1 MEKYGQ
7 LFESVFK
14 RKLTDDS
21 TAGYLKNVT
30 KEHPYFSIAQFYL
43 LSLSQKDVNGYKA
56 QAKKTTVL
64 FNNNH
69 WLNFQLLEAGYQ
81 NQSPTL
87 ERSITEQQ
95 PVFGNTYDKVLS
107 EEKMEEPGEKII
119 EEQYQETITTPS
131 HEENISAG
139 VEEQPVIEPI
149 EEKAPFNWQEIT
161 IEKPVEEINIPVV
174 EEAVPVIE
182 EEQPNEQTLV
192 EQTVEEVSTVSVE
205 QSIPVIEEEPQPIE
219 EPLAEPAEEVIIP
232 VAEEINLPVVEDIVT
247 AREETPQQIEE
258 PIAES
263 TEEIIIP
270 VEEEIN
276 MPVVEDTVTA
286 MEETPQLIEEPIAE
300 PTEEIIIPVE
310 EKIDLPV
317 VEDTTTSI
325 EETAQPIQEP
335 VAASAAASME
345 VKTEPVNEPL
355 LFEPLHTTDYFAS
368 VGIKLSE
375 EERTSGSLGKQLKSF
390 TEWLKSM
397 KKVHAAQLAQT
408 SIAAQ
413 VEAGN
418 TENSIQNLAEKSNE
432 ENDVITEAMAD
443 VLLQQGRQG
452 KALEILEKLSL
463 LNPGKSTYFAA
474 KINQIKEK

>member
-21 TAGYLKNVT
+21 TAGYLKNIT

-43 LSLSQKDVNGYKA
+43 LSLSQKDINGYKA
-56 QAKKTTVL
+56 QAKKTSVL

-69 WLNFQLLEAGYQ
+69 WLNFQLLEAGYN
-81 NQSPTL
+81 NQSPAV
-87 ERSITEQQ
+87 ERTAAQEQ

-107 EEKMEEPGEKII
+107 EE
-119 EEQYQETITTPS
+119 QYHETITAPS
-131 HEENISAG
+131 PEENISAG
-139 VEEQPVIEPI
+139 VDEQPAIEPI

-161 IEKPVEEINIPVV
+161 IEKAVEEINIPVV

-182 EEQPNEQTLV
+182 QEQQPNEQTLV
-192 EQTVEEVSTVSVE
+192 EQPVEEVNTAMVK
-205 QSIPVIEEEPQPIE
+205 QAIPVIEEEPQPIE
-219 EPLAEPAEEVIIP
+219 EPVIEPAEEVIVP
-232 VAEEINLPVVEDIVT
+232 VAEEINISVVEDTVTATEETPQPIEEPVAEPTEEIIIPVTEEIKIPVVEDIVT
-247 AREETPQQIEE
+247 AMEEKTPQPIEE

-263 TEEIIIP
+263 AEEIIIP
-270 VEEEIN
+270 VEEEIIV
-276 MPVVEDTVTA
+276 PVVEDTVTII
-286 MEETPQLIEEPIAE
+286 EETTQPIEEPVIE
-300 PTEEIIIPVE
+300 P
-310 EKIDLPV
+310 
-317 VEDTTTSI
+317 
-325 EETAQPIQEP
+325 
-335 VAASAAASME
+335 ASASVE

-408 SIAAQ
+408 SNAAQ
-413 VEAGN
+413 VEANN

-432 ENDVITEAMAD
+432 GNDVITEAMAD

-452 KALEILEKLSL
+452 KAIEILEKLSL
-463 LNPGKSTYFAA
+463 LNPGKSAYFAA